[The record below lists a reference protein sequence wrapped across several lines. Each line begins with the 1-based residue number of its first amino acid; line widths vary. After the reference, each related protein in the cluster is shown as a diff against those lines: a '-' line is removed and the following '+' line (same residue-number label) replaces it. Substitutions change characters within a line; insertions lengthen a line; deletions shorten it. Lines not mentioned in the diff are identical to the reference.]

1 MTGVALVLYALAVSQ
16 ARRIPLV
23 LHVAAL
29 SQVLPVLSGLRYR
42 SRLPPPRIWT
52 IAWCLAGLAG
62 DGLQLW
68 LRGSTGNNNL
78 WVRAAIVPIG
88 NAVMLWTLSLWQR
101 HAVSRLAFRIAI
113 PIFLIALLALIPTV
127 SETRAFDTVAGPF
140 QSLLLLA
147 GALYTLVTNA
157 ARDPEGVTVHD
168 WFWITLGASLYFGLR
183 VALPPFAAMLIASH
197 QELVRLAY
205 LLQAWADI
213 VVFLLIARGI
223 WCPLPQAHSGGFFSW
238 QPSRSRSS

>member
-1 MTGVALVLYALAVSQ
+1 MTGFALVLFAVVSTQ

-29 SQVLPVLSGLRYR
+29 SQILPIFAGLRYGP
-42 SRLPPPRIWT
+42 RLPPARLWT
-52 IAWCLAGLAG
+52 IAWCVALLAG

-68 LRGSTGNNNL
+68 LRGSSGNNNL
-78 WVRAAIVPIG
+78 WVRAAIVPIN
-88 NAVMLWTLSLWQR
+88 NAIMLWTLSLWQR

-113 PIFLIALLALIPTV
+113 PIFLVALLALLPAV
-127 SETRAFDTVAGPF
+127 GETRAFDTVAGPF
-140 QSLLLLA
+140 QALLLLA

-157 ARDPEGVTVHD
+157 ASDPGGVTRHD
-168 WFWITLGASLYFGLR
+168 WFWVTLGASMYFGLR

-197 QELVRLAY
+197 PELVRLAY

-213 VVFLLIARGI
+213 AVFLLIARGI
-223 WCPLPQAHSGGFFSW
+223 WCPLPQAHSGGFF
-238 QPSRSRSS
+238 